1 MNRRKFLEVL
11 GLAGVLSSTKGVKAS
26 PIETV
31 KTSKEVAKIP
41 ANNQSEVSSRFD
53 IFDE

>member
-31 KTSKEVAKIP
+31 ETPEEVAKTST
-41 ANNQSEVSSRFD
+41 NNQSEVASRFD
-53 IFDE
+53 ILDK